1 MISID
6 QKMES
11 LSAKQVREIKD
22 LYQDVHKVEELI
34 EDGAEINEFFDS
46 LTEEEKRNIFQKI
59 EDAFKPKPI
68 NIKTSD
74 GTTLLIGPGD
84 DNYKGIKSGKV
95 TTYSINSSTSGNRT
109 YNLTKDKGLNYSAV
123 ETEDSINKRKE
134 INKKVEDENKR
145 IIELEAKKKKE
156 LEDKKRKELE
166 KEKELKA
173 KEAYHNATKET
184 ESSYDEFRANE
195 GEKVNKLFNKKER
208 QKLGKKQERVKSP
221 MDELNPGRIKAQQI
235 AKDRIASG
243 KTIDQ
248 VKAENEAKMKANA
261 SALNKDFQL
270 MKKGE
275 ITKQEF
281 VKKYPKSNTA
291 KDFNAR
297 KLPPKVTDYSS
308 YDPYETVLGY
318 VISEGHADSVEEAH
332 YVMMQMDEDT
342 IQTIIREKAPFGV
355 NQSTYDALKNPE
367 FTGDPT
373 SHFQNFKFKDKNNQ
387 KKYGDATKK
396 LKIKVDPIINQM
408 PDPKITTD
416 K

>member
-1 MISID
+1 
-6 QKMES
+6 MES
-11 LSAKQVREIKD
+11 LSAKQVRELKD

-46 LTEEEKRNIFQKI
+46 LTEEEKKNIFQKI
-59 EDAFKPKPI
+59 KDAFKPKPI
-68 NIKTSD
+68 TIKSSD
-74 GTTLLIGPGD
+74 GFVNIVGPNN
-84 DNYKGIKSGKV
+84 DNYKGIKSGKI
-95 TTYSINSSTSGNRT
+95 TTFTGPSEDGSRV
-109 YNLTKDKGLNYSAV
+109 YNLTKGKGLNYSAV
-123 ETEDSINKRKE
+123 ETEDSINKRKLKNQKIDAE
-134 INKKVEDENKR
+134 TNR
-145 IIELEAKKKKE
+145 IK

-166 KEKELKA
+166 AKLAKEKLEKEKKLKA

-184 ESSYDEFRANE
+184 DSGYKEFMSNE

-208 QKLGKKQERVKSP
+208 KKLGKKQERVKSP

-318 VISEGHADSVEEAH
+318 VISEGHADTLEEAH

-342 IQTIIREKAPFGV
+342 IQTIIREQRPFGV
-355 NQSTYDALKNPE
+355 GQSTYDALNNPE

-373 SHFQNFKFKDKNNQ
+373 SNFQNFKFKDKKNQ
-387 KKYGDATKK
+387 EKYSDATKK
-396 LKIKVDPIINQM
+396 LKIKVDPRINQM
-408 PDPKITTD
+408 DDPKIITG

>member
-11 LSAKQVREIKD
+11 LSAKQVREIKN

-46 LTEEEKRNIFQKI
+46 LTEEEKKNIFQKI
-59 EDAFKPKPI
+59 KDAFKPKPI
-68 NIKTSD
+68 TIKTND
-74 GTTLLIGPGD
+74 GAIITIGPGD
-84 DNYKGIKSGKV
+84 ENYKGIKSGKV
-95 TTYSINSSTSGNRT
+95 TTYSINSSGAGNRT
-109 YNLTKDKGLNYSAV
+109 YNITKDKNNYSAV

-134 INKKVEDENKR
+134 ANQEFDAENKR

-184 ESSYDEFRANE
+184 DSGYKEFRANE
-195 GEKVNKLFNKKER
+195 GEKVNKFFNKRER
-208 QKLGKKQERVKSP
+208 QKNNKVSKVKSP

-318 VISEGHADSVEEAH
+318 VISEGHADTVEEAH

-342 IQTIIREKAPFGV
+342 IRTIIREQRPFGV
-355 NQSTYDALKNPE
+355 GQSTYDALNNPE

-373 SHFQNFKFKDKNNQ
+373 SHFQNFKFKDENNQ
-387 KKYGDATKK
+387 KKYGAATKK
-396 LKIKVDPIINQM
+396 LKIKVDPRINQM

>member
-1 MISID
+1 
-6 QKMES
+6 MES

-22 LYQDVHKVEELI
+22 LYKDVHKVEELI

-46 LTEEEKRNIFQKI
+46 LTEEEKKNIFQKI
-59 EDAFKPKPI
+59 KDAFKPKPI
-68 NIKTSD
+68 TVKTSD
-74 GTTLLIGPGD
+74 GTTLTIGPGHE
-84 DNYKGIKSGKV
+84 NYKGIKSGKV
-95 TTYSINSSTSGNRT
+95 TTYSINSSGAGNRT
-109 YNLTKDKGLNYSAV
+109 YNITKDKNNYSAV
-123 ETEDSINKRKE
+123 ETDDSINKRKE
-134 INKKVEDENKR
+134 LNQKVDDENKR

-156 LEDKKRKELE
+156 LEAKAKEKLE
-166 KEKELKA
+166 KEKR
-173 KEAYHNATKET
+173 EA
-184 ESSYDEFRANE
+184 
-195 GEKVNKLFNKKER
+195 ER
-208 QKLGKKQERVKSP
+208 QKLLKQPIDKEAARIESGYYEKPEPAYKSRITGAER
-221 MDELNPGRIKAQQI
+221 AQQI

-318 VISEGHADSVEEAH
+318 VLSEGHADTVEEAH
-332 YVMMQMDEDT
+332 YVMMQMDAET
-342 IQTIIREKAPFGV
+342 IQDIVEKVGIFKDPKLNKMYPNQPKMTYKGKQTLPYMDDPTIYRGNKVVYKP
-355 NQSTYDALKNPE
+355 KNTGRRI
-367 FTGDPT
+367 FGDPT
-373 SHFQNFKFKDKNNQ
+373 GELQKNSDYKDFF
-387 KKYGDATKK
+387 
-396 LKIKVDPIINQM
+396 
-408 PDPKITTD
+408 
-416 K
+416 

>member
-1 MISID
+1 
-6 QKMES
+6 MES

-22 LYQDVHKVEELI
+22 LYKDVYKVEELI

-46 LTEEEKRNIFQKI
+46 LTEEEKKNIFQKI
-59 EDAFKPKPI
+59 KDAFKPKPI
-68 NIKTSD
+68 TITSD
-74 GTTLLIGPGD
+74 DGLKTTIYPGSQQ
-84 DNYKGIKSGKV
+84 YKDIKSGKV
-95 TTYSINSSTSGNRT
+95 TTYVGPSEGGTSESGGIT
-109 YNLTKDKGLNYSAV
+109 YDLTKGKNNNYSAV
-123 ETEDSINKRKE
+123 ESQSSIDKRKE
-134 INKKVEDENKR
+134 FNLKQNQLD
-145 IIELEAKKKKE
+145 LEAKKK
-156 LEDKKRKELE
+156 DKLE
-166 KEKELKA
+166 KERLEAEKLKA
-173 KEAYHNATKET
+173 EKLKAEKLKKEKEAYNNAVNET
-184 ESSYDEFRANE
+184 DPSYKYIQSNEPFNRASK
-195 GEKVNKLFNKKER
+195 GLPPIKRPK
-208 QKLGKKQERVKSP
+208 VKSP
-221 MDELNPGRIKAQQI
+221 MDELNPGRIKAQKI

-318 VISEGHADSVEEAH
+318 VISEGHADTVEEAH

-342 IQTIIREKAPFGV
+342 IKTIIREQAPFGV
-355 NQSTYDALKNPE
+355 NKSTYDMLNDPS
-367 FTGDPT
+367 FTGNPT
-373 SHFQNFKFKDKNNQ
+373 SHFQNFKFKDKKNQ
-387 KKYGDATKK
+387 EKYKDATKK
-396 LKIKVDPIINQM
+396 LKIKVDPRINQM
-408 PDPKITTD
+408 DDPKITTD

>member
-1 MISID
+1 
-6 QKMES
+6 MES
-11 LSAKQVREIKD
+11 LSAKQVRELKD
-22 LYQDVHKVEELI
+22 LYKDVHKVEELI

-46 LTEEEKRNIFQKI
+46 LTEEEKKNIFQKI
-59 EDAFKPKPI
+59 KDAFKPKPI
-68 NIKTSD
+68 TIKTND
-74 GTTLLIGPGD
+74 GGIITINPGSQQ
-84 DNYKGIKSGKV
+84 YKDIKSGKV
-95 TTYSINSSTSGNRT
+95 TTYVGPSEGGGKT
-109 YNLTKDKGLNYSAV
+109 YDLTKGKGLNYSGV
-123 ETEDSINKRKE
+123 ESQSSIDKRKLKSDE
-134 INKKVEDENKR
+134 INADLKAASAADA
-145 IIELEAKKKKE
+145 AKKAKE
-156 LEDKKRKELE
+156 EEEEKKRLAKIKAE
-166 KEKELKA
+166 KEAKA

-184 ESSYDEFRANE
+184 DPSYKYIKSNEPFNRASK
-195 GEKVNKLFNKKER
+195 GLSPVKRSK
-208 QKLGKKQERVKSP
+208 VKSP
-221 MDELNPGRIKAQQI
+221 MDELNPGRVKAQQI

-318 VISEGHADSVEEAH
+318 VISEGHADTVEEAH

-342 IQTIIREKAPFGV
+342 IKTIIREQAPFGV
-355 NQSTYDALKNPE
+355 NKSTYDMLNDPS
-367 FTGDPT
+367 FTGNPT
-373 SHFQNFKFKDKNNQ
+373 SHFQNFKFKDKKNQ
-387 KKYGDATKK
+387 EKYKDATKK
-396 LKIKVDPIINQM
+396 LKIKVDPRINQM
-408 PDPKITTD
+408 DDPKITTD

>member
-11 LSAKQVREIKD
+11 LSAKQVREIKN

-46 LTEEEKRNIFQKI
+46 LTEEEKKNIFQKI
-59 EDAFKPKPI
+59 KDAFKPKPI
-68 NIKTSD
+68 TIKTND
-74 GTTLLIGPGD
+74 GGTITIGPGHE
-84 DNYKGIKSGKV
+84 NYKGIKSGKV
-95 TTYSINSSTSGNRT
+95 TTYNSNPGNTGNTT
-109 YNLTKDKGLNYSAV
+109 YNLTKEKGLNYSAV
-123 ETEDSINKRKE
+123 ETEDSKNRRKE
-134 INKKVEDENKR
+134 INQKIDAETNRINLEDKKR
-145 IIELEAKKKKE
+145 KE

-166 KEKELKA
+166 KEKA

-184 ESSYDEFRANE
+184 DSGYKEFRANE
-195 GEKVNKLFNKKER
+195 GEKVNKFFNKRER
-208 QKLGKKQERVKSP
+208 QKNNKVSKVKSP

-270 MKKGE
+270 MRKGE

-308 YDPYETVLGY
+308 YDPYETLLGY
-318 VISEGHADSVEEAH
+318 VLSEGHADTVEEAH

-342 IQTIIREKAPFGV
+342 IRTIIREQRPFGV
-355 NQSTYDALKNPE
+355 GKSTYDMLNNPDY
-367 FTGDPT
+367 TGDPT
-373 SHFQNFKFKDKNNQ
+373 SHFQNFKFKDENNQ
-387 KKYGDATKK
+387 KKYGAATKK
-396 LKIKVDPIINQM
+396 LKIKVDPRINQM
-408 PDPKITTD
+408 PDPKIITG

>member
-11 LSAKQVREIKD
+11 LSAKQVREIKN

-59 EDAFKPKPI
+59 GDAFKPKPI
-68 NIKTSD
+68 TIKSSD
-74 GTTLLIGPGD
+74 GFVNIVGPNN
-84 DNYKGIKSGKV
+84 DNYKGIKSGKI
-95 TTYSINSSTSGNRT
+95 TTFTGPSEDGSRV
-109 YNLTKDKGLNYSAV
+109 YNLTKGKGLNYSAV
-123 ETEDSINKRKE
+123 ETEDSINKRKLKNQKIDAE
-134 INKKVEDENKR
+134 TNR
-145 IIELEAKKKKE
+145 IK

-166 KEKELKA
+166 AKLAKEKLEKEKKLKA

-184 ESSYDEFRANE
+184 DSGYKEFMSNE

-318 VISEGHADSVEEAH
+318 VISEGHADTVEEAH
-332 YVMMQMDEDT
+332 YIMMQMDAET
-342 IQTIIREKAPFGV
+342 IQTIIAEYE
-355 NQSTYDALKNPE
+355 N
-367 FTGDPT
+367 
-373 SHFQNFKFKDKNNQ
+373 
-387 KKYGDATKK
+387 
-396 LKIKVDPIINQM
+396 I
-408 PDPKITTD
+408 
-416 K
+416 